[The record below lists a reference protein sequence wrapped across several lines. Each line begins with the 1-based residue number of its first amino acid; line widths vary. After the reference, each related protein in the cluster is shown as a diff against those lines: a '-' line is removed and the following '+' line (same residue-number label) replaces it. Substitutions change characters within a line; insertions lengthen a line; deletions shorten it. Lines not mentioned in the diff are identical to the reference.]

1 MFENTKPEK
10 LLLGVHVLVSVG
22 VTLSMAGY
30 FPEGEKVVNN
40 LKQQTLWAIS
50 LAVYT
55 ILLYLIKKDEKK
67 KVNETLEYLIYLHFI
82 ISLGIFASF
91 HQKEIEK
98 AVLPLTK
105 EMKYLW
111 GASSAICAYSFYIVY
126 EEEQEGMGHEETEG
140 HGGGHGGGH

>member
-1 MFENTKPEK
+1 MFEQTKPEK

-30 FPEGEKVVNN
+30 FPEGEKLVKN
-40 LKQQTLWAIS
+40 LTQQTLWAIS

-55 ILLYLIKKDEKK
+55 ILLYLIKSKDDKQ
-67 KVNETLEYLIYLHFI
+67 KVDETLEYLIYLHFI

-91 HQKEIEK
+91 HQKEVEK
-98 AVLPLTK
+98 ALTPLTK

-126 EEEQEGMGHEETEG
+126 EEKEAMGHEETEG

>member
-1 MFENTKPEK
+1 MLEKIKPEK

-30 FPEGEKVVNN
+30 FPEGEKVVKN
-40 LKQQTLWAIS
+40 LTQQTLWAIS
-50 LAVYT
+50 LTVYT
-55 ILLYLIKKDEKK
+55 ILLYLIRKDETN
-67 KVNETLEYLIYLHFI
+67 KVDETLEYLIYLHFI

-98 AVLPLTK
+98 AVTPLTK

-126 EEEQEGMGHEETEG
+126 EKDFMGHEETEE
-140 HGGGHGGGH
+140 HGGGH